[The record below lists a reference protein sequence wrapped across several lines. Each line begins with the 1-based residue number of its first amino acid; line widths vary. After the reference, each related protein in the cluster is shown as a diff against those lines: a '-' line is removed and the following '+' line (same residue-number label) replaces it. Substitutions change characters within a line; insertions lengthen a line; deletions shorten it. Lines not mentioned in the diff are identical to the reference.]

1 MKVIFDSGIDNNQ
14 RDSSKC
20 VIQRRIYSVNGQLFS
35 IFLQARPSD
44 YTISRFS
51 ESGEWQKLEWPTQ
64 TGHERNFYV
73 SFYKTQFDG
82 VTLKPNWDEKLSE
95 LESQVE
101 VYANLLP
108 SLMKKEI
115 VKA

>member
-1 MKVIFDSGIDNNQ
+1 MKVIFDSGLDLNP
-14 RDSSKC
+14 RDSAKR

-35 IFLQARPSD
+35 IFLQAQPSD

-64 TGHERNFYV
+64 TGHERNFHVRY
-73 SFYKTQFDG
+73 YRTQHLDG
-82 VTLKPNWDEKLSE
+82 VIVKPNWAEKLSE

-101 VYANLLP
+101 VYADLLP
-108 SLMKKEI
+108 SIKKEEA
-115 VKA
+115 KA

>member
-1 MKVIFDSGIDNNQ
+1 M
-14 RDSSKC
+14 
-20 VIQRRIYSVNGQLFS
+20 FS
-35 IFLQARPSD
+35 IFLQAQPSD

-64 TGHERNFYV
+64 TGHERNFHVRYYR
-73 SFYKTQFDG
+73 SRHLDG
-82 VTLKPNWDEKLSE
+82 EIVKPNWDEKLSE

-108 SLMKKEI
+108 SLMKKELI
-115 VKA
+115 KA